1 MYGFRKYFFL
11 FTIRKGR
18 SVAFQPCITLGCSWG
33 QNGLKNNFLPKSSLK
48 TLIFA
53 VMVLDQLNLEWAG
66 TQNLKGIANF
76 HRCFVNIGTSSSK

>member
-53 VMVLDQLNLEWAG
+53 VMVLDEMISEWPW
-66 TQNLKGIANF
+66 TQKFELFAF
-76 HRCFVNIGTSSSK
+76 